1 MYPFYEKVQKA
12 GINTIAIHKGLMP
25 RDYEKAFAGTWQ
37 HATVDDLGQAA
48 KDWPGMNFVIYHS
61 ALRPWLADAPEL
73 EMAQFMKDGY
83 IQWSTDLARI
93 PEKFGVNNVYAELG
107 TTLLVQCYQ
116 PKILCCLLRSISKLD
131 GARASCMGN

>member
-48 KDWPGMNFVIYHS
+48 KDWPGMNFIYHS
-61 ALRPWLADAPEL
+61 ALRPWLTRC
-73 EMAQFMKDGY
+73 
-83 IQWSTDLARI
+83 SRI
-93 PEKFGVNNVYAELG
+93 RNGSVYERRLHAMVN
-107 TTLLVQCYQ
+107 
-116 PKILCCLLRSISKLD
+116 
-131 GARASCMGN
+131 